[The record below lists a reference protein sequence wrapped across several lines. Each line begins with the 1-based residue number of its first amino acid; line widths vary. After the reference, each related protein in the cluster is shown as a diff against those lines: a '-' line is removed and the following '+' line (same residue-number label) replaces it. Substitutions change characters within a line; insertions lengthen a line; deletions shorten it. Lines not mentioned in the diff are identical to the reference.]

1 MIATELPVEQL
12 HVAMGWRSLSHD
24 DDRRYALAIANQVLG
39 GSPSSRLFQSIR
51 EEQSLAYTV
60 FSQSSG
66 YADSGSATIYA
77 ATSAQRGDELLGA
90 LRAEIDKLVTD
101 GVTQRELDLAR
112 TGLEGAVVL
121 GLEGSGARMTRL
133 ATNEALRGQVL
144 PIDAFLERLAAL
156 TVDEVNRVVGDVY
169 GGPAV
174 TSLVGTGTA
183 LEAIAG

>member
-1 MIATELPVEQL
+1 
-12 HVAMGWRSLSHD
+12 
-24 DDRRYALAIANQVLG
+24 
-39 GSPSSRLFQSIR
+39 
-51 EEQSLAYTV
+51 
-60 FSQSSG
+60 
-66 YADSGSATIYA
+66 
-77 ATSAQRGDELLGA
+77 
-90 LRAEIDKLVTD
+90 
-101 GVTQRELDLAR
+101 
-112 TGLEGAVVL
+112 
-121 GLEGSGARMTRL
+121 MTRL